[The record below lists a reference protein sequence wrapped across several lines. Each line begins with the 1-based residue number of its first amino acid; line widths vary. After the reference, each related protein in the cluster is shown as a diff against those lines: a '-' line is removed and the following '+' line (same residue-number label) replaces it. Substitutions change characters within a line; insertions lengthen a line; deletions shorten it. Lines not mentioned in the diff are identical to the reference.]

1 MFIIQIVYWLY
12 IFLQTVDFYYYQD
25 CLIHGTT
32 SNRAVW
38 ITYNII
44 NKQPKYYFGSI
55 RNGQGFCCGRD
66 EEKCKGFALKKT
78 GRDPIMG
85 WEYRLSNRQ
94 GFISPLLSIHP

>member
-1 MFIIQIVYWLY
+1 MHIVYWLY
-12 IFLQTVDFYYYQD
+12 IFLRTVGFYYYQD

-38 ITYNII
+38 LTYNII

-66 EEKCKGFALKKT
+66 EEKCKGFALKKLSGIRLWGGNT
-78 GRDPIMG
+78 GYQTSKG
-85 WEYRLSNRQ
+85 
-94 GFISPLLSIHP
+94 